1 MFKIKATAR
10 IDIRGEH
17 ACLVECEDIFMK
29 KGRGI
34 RQGGENSAGTL
45 EKTPARH
52 GNKVMRFDNRS
63 LRVLF
68 SYLLMYEENIQGL
81 LNTAGG

>member
-1 MFKIKATAR
+1 
-10 IDIRGEH
+10 
-17 ACLVECEDIFMK
+17 MK

-34 RQGGENSAGTL
+34 RQGVENSAGTL
-45 EKTPARH
+45 EETPAMH

-63 LRVLF
+63 LRVSF
-68 SYLLMYEENIQGL
+68 SYLLMDEENVQGL